1 MTKINK
7 YFLLFFILLFFIAF
21 LQVACQE
28 HTQSVAS
35 HSNEMTEESLVQ
47 TDTMP
52 HYLPKNFESLVYRS
66 FCRIKT
72 FRTLD
77 FTGDFVN
84 QGAWWTF

>member
-1 MTKINK
+1 MFIG
-7 YFLLFFILLFFIAF
+7 YRLLVI
-21 LQVACQE
+21 
-28 HTQSVAS
+28 
-35 HSNEMTEESLVQ
+35 ESLEF
-47 TDTMP
+47 
-52 HYLPKNFESLVYRS
+52 KVYRS